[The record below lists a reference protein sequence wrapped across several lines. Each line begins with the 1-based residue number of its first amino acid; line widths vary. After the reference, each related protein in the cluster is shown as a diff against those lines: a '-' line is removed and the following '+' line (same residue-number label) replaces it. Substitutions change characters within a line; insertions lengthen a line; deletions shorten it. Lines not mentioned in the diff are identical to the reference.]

1 MLHLTGALPPSGLP
15 ERKVITGFEPI
26 MDIAI
31 TVTALPSQDDLPLDA
46 AAALQRDFGG
56 VLEFRWLSQG
66 EAIDLILPSPVDA
79 LETPQP
85 ADLGGAE
92 LTAIKDMVARAAAGR
107 PVDWCVQ
114 PAAGRKKRMLIA
126 DMDSTVIAQE
136 SLDEMAEL
144 KGIGAEVAAITERAM
159 RGGIAFET
167 ALRERIAMLRGIR
180 ADEVREVLDRRITL
194 NPGARTLALTMKA
207 QGAHTVLV
215 SGGFTLFTHAEAAR
229 AGFAKDRANVLLW
242 EDGRLAGAAEPI
254 LGREAKLAA
263 LMEEAAEHGL
273 TSAEVIAVGDGA
285 NDLDMLKGAGLGVA
299 YRAKPVVAAEADAQV
314 NRTDLTALL
323 YFQGY
328 TRDSFVS

>member
-1 MLHLTGALPPSGLP
+1 
-15 ERKVITGFEPI
+15 

-31 TVTALPSQDDLPLDA
+31 TVTALPSQDDLLLDT
-46 AAALQRDFGG
+46 AAALQREFGG
-56 VLEFRWLSQG
+56 ALEFRWLAAG
-66 EAIDLILPSPVDA
+66 EAIDLILPSPEDA

-85 ADLGGAE
+85 ADFATTE
-92 LTAIKDMVARAAAGR
+92 LAHIKDMVARAATGR

-126 DMDSTVIAQE
+126 DMDSTVIGQE

-144 KGIGAEVAAITERAM
+144 KGIRAEVAAITERAM
-159 RGGIAFET
+159 RGEIAFET

-180 ADEVREVLDRRITL
+180 ADEVRGLLHHRITL
-194 NPGARTLALTMKA
+194 NSGARTLALTMKA
-207 QGAHTVLV
+207 HGAHTVLV
-215 SGGFTLFTHAEAAR
+215 SGGFTLFTHAVAAR

-242 EDGRLAGAAEPI
+242 EDGHLAGTAEPI

-263 LMEEAAEHGL
+263 LMEEAAEHSL
-273 TSAEVIAVGDGA
+273 TPADVIAVGDGA

-299 YRAKPVVAAEADAQV
+299 YRAKPVVAAGAGAQV